1 VVVKCLTLLHG
12 LGAHAPIVVGRVRL
26 KLRRRILRVDLLCVA
41 QTVRRGFLL
50 GEKCPCD
57 RGSEENLGTVDDF
70 IRTSIMK
77 AAKERTIDEIL
88 NGIKVKFKVEVKRWN
103 PLTKEYGPW
112 TLHFDSEEKVLNDL
126 LTKAG
131 RDLIHNASFMTGA
144 QPAALTYYA
153 ICNPATFSPADTDT
167 TLNGEITTPS
177 GLARHQ
183 CTGSVDGVTESF
195 THAVGTNTTVVVCGF
210 KNNSGSAVTGI
221 KGYGNF
227 NAASGGT
234 LGTESAFT
242 SLDLNP
248 NDILKLTVTL
258 TLG

>member
-1 VVVKCLTLLHG
+1 ML
-12 LGAHAPIVVGRVRL
+12 A
-26 KLRRRILRVDLLCVA
+26 
-41 QTVRRGFLL
+41 
-50 GEKCPCD
+50 EKCPCD
-57 RGSEENLGTVDDF
+57 RGKVENLGSVDDF
-70 IRTSIMK
+70 VRAAILK
-77 AAKERTIDEIL
+77 AAKERTIDEVL
-88 NGIKVKFKVEVKRWN
+88 NSIRVKFKVEVKRWN
-103 PLTKEYGPW
+103 PKTKEYGPW
-112 TLHFDSEEKVLNDL
+112 ISHFDSEEKILNDL
-126 LTKAG
+126 LTNAG

-153 ICNPATFSPADTDT
+153 LCNPATFSPAVGDT

-195 THAVGTNTTVVVCGF
+195 THTAGTNTTVVVCGF
-210 KNNSGSAVTGI
+210 KNNGGSPVTGI

-227 NAASGGT
+227 NAVAGGT

-248 NDILKLTVTL
+248 NEICKLTVTL

>member
-1 VVVKCLTLLHG
+1 MN
-12 LGAHAPIVVGRVRL
+12 
-26 KLRRRILRVDLLCVA
+26 
-41 QTVRRGFLL
+41 
-50 GEKCPCD
+50 EKCPLHGV
-57 RGSEENLGTVDDF
+57 GSTENLGSVDDF
-70 IRTSIMK
+70 VRTTIQK
-77 AAKERTIDEIL
+77 APKERTISEIL
-88 NGIKVKFKVEVKRWN
+88 NGIKVKFTVEVKRWN
-103 PLTKEYGPW
+103 PETKEYGPW
-112 TLHFDSEEKVLNDL
+112 IKHYDSEEKRLDDL

-131 RDLIHNASFMTGA
+131 RDLIHNASFMIGA

-195 THAVGTNTTVVVCGF
+195 THTASGNTTVVVCGF
-210 KNNSGSAVTGI
+210 KNDGGSVVTGI
-221 KGYGNF
+221 KGYGNL

-234 LGTESAFT
+234 LGTESGFPT
-242 SLDLNP
+242 LDLNP
-248 NDILKLTVTL
+248 NEIVKLTVTL

>member
-1 VVVKCLTLLHG
+1 M
-12 LGAHAPIVVGRVRL
+12 
-26 KLRRRILRVDLLCVA
+26 
-41 QTVRRGFLL
+41 
-50 GEKCPCD
+50 GEKCPLCET
-57 RGSEENLGTVDDF
+57 GSNENLGKVHDF
-70 IRTSIMK
+70 IRTAILN
-77 AAKERTIDEIL
+77 APKERTIDEIL

-103 PLTKEYGPW
+103 PETKEYGPW
-112 TLHFDSEEKVLNDL
+112 LLHYDSEEKILNDL
-126 LTKAG
+126 LTKVG

-153 ICNPATFSPADTDT
+153 ICNPVTFSPTDTDT
-167 TLNGEITTPS
+167 TLDTEITTPS

-195 THAVGTNTTVVVCGF
+195 THTASTNITTVVCGF
-210 KNNSGSAVTGI
+210 KNNGGSLVTGI

-234 LGTESAFT
+234 LGTESAFA
-242 SLDLNP
+242 SLDLGV